1 MTIDFATLHPSNDII
16 TIDEIKRLIANGE
29 FYLVTCRTM
38 DCDFWDAISADEY
51 DEEKDRFNAHVAES
65 VIQITDVSQID
76 PEYITSIETY
86 ATKDAF
92 DDVYW
97 TCTITMSQDKTNNL
111 PQE

>member
-38 DCDFWDAISADEY
+38 DFDFWDAICVDEY
-51 DEEKDRFNAHVAES
+51 DEEKDRYNDHVAES

-76 PEYITSIETY
+76 PEYITCIETY
-86 ATKDAF
+86 ATKNAF

-97 TCTITMSQDKTNNL
+97 TCTITMSQNNT
-111 PQE
+111 